1 MSFENPLDKIKKINA
16 DNAAKKEVENAEILE
31 QEKRERE
38 NIDTEYVLSIKEK
51 EVYSQQIIDIK
62 NRIAEI
68 SGTQEEM
75 IAEYKKVI
83 DEAKNDPKTLQY
95 VRDHFQEIFS
105 AGIKQWKNVGSDKSE
120 VLSSLKDTEESAL
133 NAENKINKLYPKTT
147 EGIEEI
153 KKEEELKL
161 LWSALDEGHE
171 YVGKKTFESI
181 REKLSAEEM
190 KLYLT
195 SKKELNLLKEEASN
209 DLFTIRKH
217 DNLIDYQVEKKEV
230 FSEIERSLESL
241 VSPEKPNFLKKEIP
255 DLKKIKIKK
264 LDIHP
269 FEIELEGQGLFSDEI
284 YEKRKQLTDY
294 LSNLNQKIKKVKGSF
309 FKKGLSDL
317 EKSKINTQISLDELK
332 VYFRNLVQ
340 LTEEMKKL
348 AADSYCKVV
357 DEAPNNLIH
366 RIKSRDTSI
375 CELLDSV
382 QEKPKDLTDE
392 QKNLKEKVES
402 LKETILQIEE
412 KLK

>member
-217 DNLIDYQVEKKEV
+217 DNLIDYQV
-230 FSEIERSLESL
+230 
-241 VSPEKPNFLKKEIP
+241 
-255 DLKKIKIKK
+255 
-264 LDIHP
+264 
-269 FEIELEGQGLFSDEI
+269 
-284 YEKRKQLTDY
+284 
-294 LSNLNQKIKKVKGSF
+294 
-309 FKKGLSDL
+309 
-317 EKSKINTQISLDELK
+317 
-332 VYFRNLVQ
+332 
-340 LTEEMKKL
+340 
-348 AADSYCKVV
+348 
-357 DEAPNNLIH
+357 
-366 RIKSRDTSI
+366 
-375 CELLDSV
+375 
-382 QEKPKDLTDE
+382 
-392 QKNLKEKVES
+392 
-402 LKETILQIEE
+402 
-412 KLK
+412 